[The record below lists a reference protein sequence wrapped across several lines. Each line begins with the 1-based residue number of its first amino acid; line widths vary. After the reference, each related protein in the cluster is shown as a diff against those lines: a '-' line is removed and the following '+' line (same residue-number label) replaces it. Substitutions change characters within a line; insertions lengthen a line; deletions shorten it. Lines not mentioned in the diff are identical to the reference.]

1 MLKSAGP
8 VLPFAVVAAAGCAY
22 AAAGGCIARN
32 APRITPRITPTPTT
46 TIVENLAAA
55 AAIIANFINA

>member
-8 VLPFAVVAAAGCAY
+8 VLPFAVVAVVVAVAAGA
-22 AAAGGCIARN
+22 CIARN
-32 APRITPRITPTPTT
+32 APRITPIATTT
-46 TIVENLAAA
+46 TIVGNLAAA